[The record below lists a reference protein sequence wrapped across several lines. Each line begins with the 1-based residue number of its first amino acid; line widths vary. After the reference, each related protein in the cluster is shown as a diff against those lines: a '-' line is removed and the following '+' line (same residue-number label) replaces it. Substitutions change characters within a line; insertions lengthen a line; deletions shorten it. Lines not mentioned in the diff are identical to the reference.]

1 MAGDKSKLV
10 RTVVLVAMCL
20 LLAQVSPGFSSPGN
34 PAGDIVV
41 AVGPVKHVIRSG
53 DTVSLLAKRYGV
65 PPAAIL
71 KANPG
76 INPSRLT
83 LGRELLIPTGG
94 KGQAAPAVA
103 APASPPES
111 VELRPEKAPQAT
123 KPLLERDL
131 TATPAVPPA
140 AQQAAA
146 EKAAPAPATPTATAP
161 SAAAAGQPAAEAA
174 AAPAAAAASTPA
186 PAAPG
191 LSGHVVSELVLA
203 VVILALLVFFLRG
216 FCVNLAAGVALSL
229 LRFFRLG
236 DTIRVA
242 GHEGR
247 VIARGWLYVTLRT
260 LENERVFV
268 TNARLLR
275 EIFVVLPP
283 PRDDIEV

>member
-1 MAGDKSKLV
+1 MAGDKSRLV

-65 PPAAIL
+65 PAAAIL

-146 EKAAPAPATPTATAP
+146 EKAAPAPEAQTAAP
-161 SAAAAGQPAAEAA
+161 SAAATGQPAAEAA
-174 AAPAAAAASTPA
+174 AVPAAAAAPTSA
-186 PAAPG
+186 PPTSG
-191 LSGHVVSELVLA
+191 LSGHVISELVLA

-247 VIARGWLYVTLRT
+247 VISRGWLYVTLRT